1 MKILITG
8 VAGFI
13 GFHLANKLLKQ
24 KGVKIIGIDNLNN
37 YYDKK
42 IKKQRLKILKK
53 NRNFSFIFGDLK
65 KSSTFRNKKIKKDIK
80 FVYHFAGQ
88 AGVRY
93 SIKKPNEYI
102 KDNII
107 SYINLLEH
115 FKKSKKLKN
124 IFYASS
130 SSIYGD
136 KAFSSSNFVSQKP
149 ISVYAVSKL
158 SMELLSNVYFNL
170 YNLKTIGN
178 PKTVSLKKFID
189 LLEKNISLKVK
200 KIYKKKQPGD
210 VLNTKSNINIEKKLF
225 NFKFKV
231 DLELGLRKFINWFLI
246 EYEKS

>member
-115 FKKSKKLKN
+115 FKKSKK
-124 IFYASS
+124 
-130 SSIYGD
+130 
-136 KAFSSSNFVSQKP
+136 
-149 ISVYAVSKL
+149 
-158 SMELLSNVYFNL
+158 
-170 YNLKTIGN
+170 T
-178 PKTVSLKKFID
+178 
-189 LLEKNISLKVK
+189 
-200 KIYKKKQPGD
+200 
-210 VLNTKSNINIEKKLF
+210 
-225 NFKFKV
+225 
-231 DLELGLRKFINWFLI
+231 
-246 EYEKS
+246 